1 MSEAESE
8 IKALEQKIEGLKALW
23 ERETRE
29 LKLRIEVLEKRIP
42 VRPLMEEILEDIMR
56 NRSRDYIEA
65 YAERAANIR
74 AVKRQIEELHEVEDR
89 AIRILGIVEEI
100 GGEEKNDN

>member
-1 MSEAESE
+1 MNEEKNE

-23 ERETRE
+23 ERETHE

-42 VRPLMEEILEDIMR
+42 VRPLIEEILEDIMR
-56 NRSRDYIEA
+56 NRGRDYIEA

-74 AVKRQIEELHEVEDR
+74 AVKRQIEELHEAEDR
-89 AIRILGIVEEI
+89 AIRILGIVDEI
-100 GGEEKNDN
+100 GENKND